1 MKSLA
6 HHIGY
11 LLLLPALLTTT
22 ASQAERLFKW
32 VDEDGKVHYSD
43 RVPPNHSKQERKEY
57 DARGRTVKVYE
68 RARTAE
74 EKAEAKRQV
83 ALEEEKKKQAKKQA
97 VHDRSLMATYSS
109 EEDMMM
115 ARDGKLAAV
124 DSLIQLTESRIE
136 STETRLREYAEEAAD
151 YERSGK
157 PMPSM
162 LQEQINA
169 ARELITDNREFAQEK
184 KREREEIAARF
195 NADITRY
202 HELTE
207 SE

>member
-1 MKSLA
+1 MKSFA

-43 RVPPNHSKQERKEY
+43 RVPPNHSQQERKEY
-57 DARGRTVKVYE
+57 NEQGRTIKVYE

-74 EKAEAKRQV
+74 EKAEVKRQA
-83 ALEEEKKKQAKKQA
+83 ALEEEKKKQAEKQA

-109 EEDMMM
+109 EKDMMM

-124 DSLIQLTESRIE
+124 DSLIQLTESRIK

-157 PMPSM
+157 PVPSM
-162 LQEQINA
+162 LQEQINT
-169 ARELITDNREFAQEK
+169 ARELITDNREFVQEK

>member
-57 DARGRTVKVYE
+57 DERGRTVKVYE

-74 EKAEAKRQV
+74 EKAEAKRQA
-83 ALEEEKKKQAKKQA
+83 ALEEEKKKQAEKQA

-157 PMPSM
+157 PVPSM
-162 LQEQINA
+162 LQEQINT
-169 ARELITDNREFAQEK
+169 ARELITDNREFVQEK